1 MNVSL
6 ETWPLDTKIKECVGT
21 ASTVAASVDDE
32 PTLKQKKSHTHT
44 TTTTATTKLNPGAG

>member
-6 ETWPLDTKIKECVGT
+6 ETWPLDTEIKECVGT
-21 ASTVAASVDDE
+21 TSTVAASVDDQ

-44 TTTTATTKLNPGAG
+44 TTTTATTKLDPGAG